1 MDANAQ
7 LDEASTDANEGQ
19 LHGSGSSS
27 DVDETLGT
35 ASLERDWYWMLNC

>member
-19 LHGSGSSS
+19 LHEKGRTWTLYLKSLVLSVNS
-27 DVDETLGT
+27 DLDVKFQ
-35 ASLERDWYWMLNC
+35 

>member
-1 MDANAQ
+1 MEANDQ
-7 LDEASTDANEGQ
+7 IDEASTDANERQ
-19 LHGSGSSS
+19 QHGSGSSS